1 MLPNEIKSA
10 MQGVFPSSMVTCSLD
25 GTPNATVI
33 SQVWYVDPEHVAVS
47 FQFFNKTIRN
57 IRENPHAFVKIY
69 DPASLLSWELELL
82 YDHSETEGPIF
93 DEMEIKLEAIASMTG
108 MEDVFKLQAADIY
121 KVKSVRKCTEE
132 LVNAGVS

>member
-10 MQGVFPSSMVTCSLD
+10 MQGVFPSCMVTCSLD
-25 GTPNATVI
+25 GTPNSTMV

-57 IRENPHAFVKIY
+57 IRENPHAHVKLFDY
-69 DPASLLSWELELL
+69 SLLSWELELL

-93 DEMEIKLEAIASMTG
+93 DDMEIKLEAIASMTG
-108 MEDVFKLQAADIY
+108 MEGVFKLQAADIY
-121 KVKSVRKCTEE
+121 KVVSVKKCTEE
-132 LVNAGVS
+132 LRNAGVS